1 MCKVFPLKRAV
12 WHSEEHFSPDV
23 KISQN
28 VCVYVELHKVEQII
42 GRAYMGRKRQ
52 KKGKQIFYI

>member
-1 MCKVFPLKRAV
+1 MCKVCPLKKAG
-12 WHSEEHFSPDV
+12 WHSEELCLPDI
-23 KISQN
+23 KIGQN